1 MKTMSSMGVVSGSA
15 GRKRGR
21 RDRSLPTLN
30 VDRNRVRVRD
40 GARGDLIRKPL
51 GSLRFRS
58 TRACRTSAWTPRG
71 AQFVAGSGHVDVRR
85 PMACRAPQGPVDADH
100 AGVSAGEAAEGD
112 AAGGTA
118 TVDMSEHDG
127 VGRGPHLRHRGGGG
141 EPGDR
146 ARQPAAQAWAGTGAQ
161 DGGNTSMTFRA
172 SSPKQ
177 KAVHEPRTR
186 TIRAK
191 TRSSLHY
198 AAMCR
203 KTIIWM
209 LHAGEGPVV
218 REVSLTPLGNKTEA
232 GAAV

>member
-1 MKTMSSMGVVSGSA
+1 
-15 GRKRGR
+15 
-21 RDRSLPTLN
+21 
-30 VDRNRVRVRD
+30 
-40 GARGDLIRKPL
+40 
-51 GSLRFRS
+51 
-58 TRACRTSAWTPRG
+58 
-71 AQFVAGSGHVDVRR
+71 
-85 PMACRAPQGPVDADH
+85 
-100 AGVSAGEAAEGD
+100 
-112 AAGGTA
+112 
-118 TVDMSEHDG
+118 
-127 VGRGPHLRHRGGGG
+127 
-141 EPGDR
+141 
-146 ARQPAAQAWAGTGAQ
+146 
-161 DGGNTSMTFRA
+161 MTFRA

-191 TRSSLHY
+191 TRSSLHS